1 MDARSRGAAAI
12 PWVARTGCTL
22 AVAGL
27 VMELIAGPGYRSGW
41 WGLGV
46 ALIYLF
52 ALGGILATLGCGVS
66 IVAVILARRF
76 RTPGV
81 VAGATGA
88 VLGLVPTLLFYHQFH
103 VARSTPSIN
112 DVSTDLRDPP
122 GFIAAAG
129 NAFWAGKSMA
139 YPAGVADS
147 VRRGYPDLG
156 PLVLAASPARTFAL
170 VRATAAAERDWLITA
185 ADSEAGR
192 LEATATT
199 RWFGFQDDV
208 VIRLR
213 GRGPDTTVVDM
224 RSKSRVGK
232 GDVGVNAA
240 RIRRYFTTLKRETRR
255 GP

>member
-1 MDARSRGAAAI
+1 MNAQSRGKAAI
-12 PWVARTGCTL
+12 PWVARSGCTL
-22 AVAGL
+22 ATAGF
-27 VMELIAGPGYRSGW
+27 VMELIAGPGFRSGW

-52 ALGGILATLGCGVS
+52 ALGGILAILGCGVS
-66 IVAVILARRF
+66 IVGAVLGRRF
-76 RTPGV
+76 RTSGV

-88 VLGLVPTLLFYHQFH
+88 VLGLVPALLFYQQAHA
-103 VARSTPSIN
+103 ARSSPSIN
-112 DVSTDLRDPP
+112 DVSTDLQDPP
-122 GFIAAAG
+122 AFVAAAG

-139 YPAGVADS
+139 YPPGVADS
-147 VRRGYPDLG
+147 VRRSYPDLG
-156 PLVLAASPARTFAL
+156 PLVLADSPARTFAL
-170 VRATAAAERDWLITA
+170 VRATATAQPDWVITA

-199 RWFGFQDDV
+199 RWFGFTDDL

-213 GRGPDTTVVDM
+213 GRGLDTTVVDM

-240 RIRRYFTTLKRETRR
+240 RIRRYFTTLKRAA